1 VEPEKIILFYLTAP
15 PALFII
21 GILLIELNILKVMVL
36 ELKRFAM
43 SIIILLAAIVA
54 LFEKLDKRYEKA
66 REEI

>member
-1 VEPEKIILFYLTAP
+1 
-15 PALFII
+15 
-21 GILLIELNILKVMVL
+21 MVL